1 MTQENFR
8 KLFPDIGKKFPEKP
22 LSHDPFLGKNIF
34 SWVSTHEIYLEIVSK
49 KSFESIPKIAK
60 SGKGLEKVS
69 GISPKSPPV
78 FWNQFPGFAWVKWLW
93 RSKSSSWA
101 MTHGLCTWETEVWVQ
116 LGLGFSKGKE
126 ELGVSILLVLNL
138 DRHETVRPIQP
149 ISVCHV
155 NDCAS
160 TATCRSDSTATYGYK
175 CVCNNIVLADTI
187 KVTKHEKSSIETL
200 ECPCSFKK
208 KMTS

>member
-1 MTQENFR
+1 MKRLDQSKWENAYFG
-8 KLFPDIGKKFPEKP
+8 GKVKF
-22 LSHDPFLGKNIF
+22 SNWADKND
-34 SWVSTHEIYLEIVSK
+34 
-49 KSFESIPKIAK
+49 
-60 SGKGLEKVS
+60 
-69 GISPKSPPV
+69 
-78 FWNQFPGFAWVKWLW
+78 Q
-93 RSKSSSWA
+93 SS
-101 MTHGLCTWETEVWVQ
+101 
-116 LGLGFSKGKE
+116 GFSEYAYLGTYGKWYSKDDCDVICIE
-126 ELGVSILLVLNL
+126 SKRE
-138 DRHETVRPIQP
+138 IQP

-208 KMTS
+208 KDDILNLKYGDFFREWI